1 MGTSTIVYILSVVA
15 SLYATYLL
23 AYCLYDVPDSWEER
37 EPKRIVLPR
46 IAYIAFLIAAF
57 IPVLNSI
64 AVAAFIFAGL
74 FFKSC
79 GDWQIKSWLFE
90 KPEVKA
96 DEKENSKSVNSK

>member
-1 MGTSTIVYILSVVA
+1 MATSTIVYNLSVVA

-23 AYCLYDVPDSWEER
+23 AYCLYDVPYSWEER
-37 EPKRIVLPR
+37 EPKRIILPR
-46 IAYIAFLIAAF
+46 IAYIVCLIVAFL
-57 IPVLNSI
+57 PVLNTI
-64 AVAAFIFAGL
+64 AVAAFIFAGK

-96 DEKENSKSVNSK
+96 DDTDDNPEKK

>member
-1 MGTSTIVYILSVVA
+1 MGTSTIIYILSVVA

-23 AYCLYDVPDSWEER
+23 AYCLYDVPDNWEKR

-46 IAYIAFLIAAF
+46 IVYIVALIVAFV
-57 IPVLNSI
+57 PVLNTI
-64 AVAAFIFAGL
+64 AVIVFIVMGL
-74 FFKSC
+74 FFKAC

-96 DEKENSKSVNSK
+96 GNADNNPEKK

>member
-23 AYCLYDVPDSWEER
+23 AYRLYDVPDSWEKR
-37 EPKRIVLPR
+37 EPKRIILPR
-46 IAYIAFLIAAF
+46 IVYIVALIVALV
-57 IPVLNSI
+57 PMLNTF
-64 AVAAFIFAGL
+64 AVAVFIVAGL
-74 FFKSC
+74 FFKAY

-96 DEKENSKSVNSK
+96 DITDNNPEKK

>member
-23 AYCLYDVPDSWEER
+23 AYRLYDVPDSWGKR
-37 EPKRIVLPR
+37 EPKRIILPR
-46 IAYIAFLIAAF
+46 IVYIAFLIVAIIPLLNTIAVVAF
-57 IPVLNSI
+57 IL
-64 AVAAFIFAGL
+64 AGL
-74 FFKSC
+74 FFKAC

-96 DEKENSKSVNSK
+96 DNTDDNPEKK

>member
-23 AYCLYDVPDSWEER
+23 AYRLYDVPDSWEKR
-37 EPKRIVLPR
+37 EPKRIILPR
-46 IAYIAFLIAAF
+46 IAYIVCLIVAFF
-57 IPVLNSI
+57 PVLNTI
-64 AVAAFIFAGL
+64 AVASFIFAGM

-90 KPEVKA
+90 KPEVKT
-96 DEKENSKSVNSK
+96 DDNPEKK